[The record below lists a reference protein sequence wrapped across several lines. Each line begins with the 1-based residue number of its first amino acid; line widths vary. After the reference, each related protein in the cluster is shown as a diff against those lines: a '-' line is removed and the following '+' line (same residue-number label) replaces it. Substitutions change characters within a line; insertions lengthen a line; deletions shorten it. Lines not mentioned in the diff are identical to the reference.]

1 MIFNT
6 TYLLILTMLFL
17 TGILYSQDSDFKIS
31 DDTMDLQLDKKA
43 HFTTSF
49 GLYYFFYTSLTIL
62 SDTLP
67 YSQLDAM
74 LLSTSIGLLFE
85 VYQGTSLSNA
95 DGFSKEDFYYNI
107 MGIGFARFTHEVFLY
122 FKDLI

>member
-1 MIFNT
+1 MINT
-6 TYLLILTMLFL
+6 TYLFIILMLFL
-17 TGILYSQDSDFKIS
+17 AGTLYSQDSEFRIS
-31 DDTMDLQLDKKA
+31 NDTMELHLDKKA

-49 GLYYFFYTSLTIL
+49 GLYYFFYTTITIY

-67 YSQLDAM
+67 YPQLEAM
-74 LLSTSIGLLFE
+74 LLSSSLGLLYE

>member
-1 MIFNT
+1 MINT
-6 TYLLILTMLFL
+6 TYLLIILMLFL
-17 TGILYSQDSDFKIS
+17 AGTLYSQDSSFRIS
-31 DDTMDLQLDKKA
+31 DDTMELQLDKKA

-49 GLYYFFYTSLTIL
+49 GLYYFFYTTITIY
-62 SDTLP
+62 SDTLSHP
-67 YSQLDAM
+67 QLDAM
-74 LLSTSIGLLFE
+74 LLSSSLGLLYE

>member
-1 MIFNT
+1 
-6 TYLLILTMLFL
+6 MLFFA
-17 TGILYSQDSDFKIS
+17 GSLYSQDSNFRIS
-31 DDTMDLQLDKKA
+31 DDTMELQLDKKA

-49 GLYYFFYTSLTIL
+49 GLYYFFYTSLTIY

-67 YSQLDAM
+67 YPQLDAM
-74 LLSTSIGLLFE
+74 LLSTSIGLLYE

-95 DGFSKEDFYYNI
+95 DGFSKEDCYYNLI
-107 MGIGFARFTHEVFLY
+107 GIGFARLTHEIILH

>member
-1 MIFNT
+1 
-6 TYLLILTMLFL
+6 MLFL
-17 TGILYSQDSDFKIS
+17 AGTLYSQDNGFHIS

-49 GLYYFFYTSLTIL
+49 GLYYFFYTTLLIY

-67 YSQLDAM
+67 HPQLDAM
-74 LLSTSIGLLFE
+74 LLSSSLGLLYE

-95 DGFSKEDFYYNI
+95 DGFSKEDFYYNL
-107 MGIGFARFTHEVFLY
+107 MGIGFARFTHEVFLH